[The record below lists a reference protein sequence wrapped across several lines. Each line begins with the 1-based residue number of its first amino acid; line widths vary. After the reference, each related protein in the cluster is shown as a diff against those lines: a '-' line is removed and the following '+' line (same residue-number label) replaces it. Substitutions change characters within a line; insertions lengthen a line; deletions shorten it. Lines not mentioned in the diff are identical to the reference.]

1 MEIKTRKHA
10 IFFFLKL
17 EFDVSN
23 TFEKCWDRDKFI
35 LCYTTSSWLQASETR
50 RANSVVLKSHC
61 CFIRDFSLFAEA
73 LWLLDVIK

>member
-1 MEIKTRKHA
+1 MP
-10 IFFFLKL
+10 FYFFLKL

-23 TFEKCWDRDKFI
+23 TFEKCLDRDKFI
-35 LCYTTSSWLQASETR
+35 LCYTTSSWLQALETR

-61 CFIRDFSLFAEA
+61 CFIFFSLFAEA